1 MEAWERAHPGDEYTK
16 YSEFINELK
25 RNKIRAGLSDYVS
38 TVVVD
43 KTRNSKTVKD
53 ILEALENKYE
63 LTKKEKFEN
72 LVEMIKKFKPNK
84 NESGKQILSQIE
96 KIENEFD
103 ILSIKDN
110 LKYFLATL
118 FVKEPFE
125 NEVINEIE
133 KRNVQ
138 DLIENNDESFYLT

>member
-1 MEAWERAHPGDEYTK
+1 MDIFRDLPPVLTNPSQVTKVKVPPTWAKESFRDYKAEVEAWERAHPGDEYTK

-96 KIENEFD
+96 KIENE
-103 ILSIKDN
+103 
-110 LKYFLATL
+110 
-118 FVKEPFE
+118 
-125 NEVINEIE
+125 
-133 KRNVQ
+133 
-138 DLIENNDESFYLT
+138 LTF